1 MKKYLLICSLFAFFA
16 TSVAHAQPYVKPKEI
31 VADGKVYQVANQVN
45 QQVLSPFCP
54 GKTLAMCTS
63 PAAADVRRDIQV
75 WAAEGKKVDEIKEK
89 LFKEYGEEY
98 KMLEPPWW
106 DNFGLFIGIG
116 FAFLLF
122 ASAIVF
128 ISRGKKTGKSPDE
141 DDATDDEDEDDSPD
155 DAYLDEL
162 RSQYQD

>member
-1 MKKYLLICSLFAFFA
+1 MKKIFLICSLFSLLL
-16 TSVAHAQPYVKPKEI
+16 TTVTQAQTKPPVKRKEI
-31 VADGKVYQVANQVN
+31 VADGKVYQIANQVN

-75 WAAEGKKVDEIKEK
+75 WAAQGKKVDEIKET
-89 LFKEYGEEY
+89 LFEEYGEEY
-98 KMLEPPWW
+98 RMAEPPWW

-122 ASAIVF
+122 ASTIVF
-128 ISRGKKTGKSPDE
+128 ISKGKKDSNKTSE
-141 DDATDDEDEDDSPD
+141 DDEDNEDASPD

>member
-1 MKKYLLICSLFAFFA
+1 
-16 TSVAHAQPYVKPKEI
+16 
-31 VADGKVYQVANQVN
+31 
-45 QQVLSPFCP
+45 
-54 GKTLAMCTS
+54 MCTS

-75 WAAEGKKVDEIKEK
+75 WAAQGKKVEEIKET
-89 LFKEYGEEY
+89 LFEEYGEEY
-98 KMLEPPWW
+98 RMLEPPWW

-116 FAFLLF
+116 FAFLIF

-128 ISRGKKTGKSPDE
+128 ISRGKKNPKKTSEDE
-141 DDATDDEDEDDSPD
+141 ADDEDSPD